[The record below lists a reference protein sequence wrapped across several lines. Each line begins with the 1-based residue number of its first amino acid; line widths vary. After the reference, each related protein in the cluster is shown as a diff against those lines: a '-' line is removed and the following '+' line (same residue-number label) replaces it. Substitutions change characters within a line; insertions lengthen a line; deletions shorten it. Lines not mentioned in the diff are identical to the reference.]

1 MKGKMKENMKGML
14 VLLCVLLPNLV
25 LANSNCDNPRND
37 FDGLYCLNKIY
48 LQADKELN
56 QAYAELK
63 DLLDDQGKKLL
74 KKGQLTWIGSRDS
87 ECSYRDNRRGFFVNL
102 DCAAKTT
109 IERTQFLIDRK
120 RECLSS
126 GCLNSRLEE

>member
-1 MKGKMKENMKGML
+1 MKGML